1 VRKGPDGSMQLTRE
15 ALPPMT
21 DEMKGIIEEMK

>member
-1 VRKGPDGSMQLTRE
+1 LAIDACRE

-21 DEMKGIIEEMK
+21 DLGDGHLVRCPRIGFS